1 MVAPH
6 IKRKRKAQLAAE
18 KAAEE
23 AAAVT
28 KLDAEK
34 KPVVDKKVL
43 TTDGVNKSTRAKS
56 RAEWPGQ
63 VTKTKKATST
73 KKD

>member
-6 IKRKRKAQLAAE
+6 IKRKRRAQVAAE

-43 TTDGVNKSTRAKS
+43 TADGVNKSTRAKS

-63 VTKTKKATST
+63 TTKNKKTTST
-73 KKD
+73 KED